1 MLDPVRAKLR
11 ILGVTA
17 ATFMGGI
24 LLASGMQWTTG
35 VEAAVLLQQVP
46 DRSQTQ
52 PMAELSEAFVAV
64 SEAVTPAV
72 VSIQTARTV
81 NVSERQREREIPQ
94 ELRDML
100 PPQPDQIPGGGTGF
114 LITPDG
120 YVMTNNH
127 VVEGASSILVTLND
141 RSVHEARLI
150 GGDPTTDVAVIKVEG
165 RGLPVIRFG
174 EPNRTRVGEWVLAI
188 GNPLG
193 LDFTVTAGIVSA
205 QGRPLDILRRSIID
219 SELAGYAVETFIQTD
234 AAINP
239 GNSGGPL
246 VNIHGEVIGINSA
259 IMSQTGLSTG
269 YGFAV
274 PIDLARRVADDL
286 IRYGGV
292 RRAVLGVR
300 IEDVDA
306 NDAEYFSLP
315 SVSGVLVQDFS
326 MPDSPAEQAGLQR
339 TDVIIAVDG
348 EPVTQV
354 NQLQTRILARRPGDT
369 VRLDLI
375 REGSPHTVEVRLIE
389 APNLTARSAAPAP
402 APQRGTVS
410 PTGLI
415 GLTVEPSSAEQAQ
428 QARCGRLVEPER
440 GILVVADTPGGSP
453 AAQANIGRCHRIIA
467 VGGSPVE
474 TPQELSSALDGS
486 RAGQVVGLTLLAG
499 DGSVAVA
506 TVRIPTVR

>member
-11 ILGVTA
+11 VLGITAVT
-17 ATFMGGI
+17 FVCGV

-35 VEAAVLLQQVP
+35 VEAAVLLQQLP
-46 DRSQTQ
+46 DRAQTR

-64 SEAVTPAV
+64 SQAVTPAV
-72 VSIQTARTV
+72 VSIQTARV
-81 NVSERQREREIPQ
+81 VGPRERQRAQEIPQ

-100 PPQPDQIPGGGTGF
+100 PPPPDQIPGGGTGF

-141 RSVHEARLI
+141 RTVHEARLI
-150 GGDPTTDVAVIKVEG
+150 GGDPTTDVAVIKIER
-165 RGLPVIRFG
+165 RGLPAVRFG
-174 EPNRTRVGEWVLAI
+174 EPSRTRVGEWVLAI

-219 SELAGYAVETFIQTD
+219 RELAGYAVETFIQTD

-246 VNIHGEVIGINSA
+246 VNIDGEVIGINSA

-286 IRYGGV
+286 VRYGSV

-315 SVSGVLVQDFS
+315 AISGVLVQDFS

-339 TDVIIAVDG
+339 TDVIVAVDG

-369 VRLDLI
+369 VQLDLI
-375 REGSPHTVEVRLIE
+375 RGGSPHSVEVRLIE
-389 APNLTARSAAPAP
+389 APNLSGRTTAPAP
-402 APQRGTVS
+402 PPQRGTVS

-415 GLTVEPSSAEQAQ
+415 GLTVEPSSAERAQ
-428 QARCGRLVEPER
+428 QAQCGRLVEPDR
-440 GILVVADTPGGSP
+440 GILVVAPAPDGSP
-453 AAQANIGRCHRIIA
+453 AAQASVGWCQRIIA
-467 VGGSPVE
+467 VDGHPVA
-474 TPQELSSALDGS
+474 TPQELSNALNAA
-486 RAGQVVGLTLLAG
+486 RAGQVVGLTLLAR
-499 DGSVAVA
+499 DASVAVA
-506 TVRIPTVR
+506 TIRIPTVR